1 MNDSLTELLA
11 RCAYGDEGAVET
23 LVGRFQPWALGF
35 AAALLDD
42 RSMAPDI
49 VQESFI
55 TALGKLHSL
64 RDPDAFPGWFRQII
78 RTRVSHENR
87 RRTEC
92 PLDEDREPVSDLP
105 SPWEVVNRRR
115 IAAIVRNAVAS
126 LPPASR
132 VTAELYYFDQ
142 MKHTDIASQLG
153 LPRGTVK
160 RRLHDARR
168 SLRAMLADLVEE
180 PRQANPHPE
189 FPFGH
194 NRNENNK
201 RRL

>member
-1 MNDSLTELLA
+1 VNDSLTELLA
-11 RCAYGDEGAVET
+11 RCATGDESAVET

-35 AAALLDD
+35 AGALLDD
-42 RSMAPDI
+42 KSAAPDI

-78 RTRVSHENR
+78 RTRVSHANR
-87 RRTEC
+87 KRTEC
-92 PLDEDREPVSDLP
+92 PLGESREPVSDRP
-105 SPWEVVNRRR
+105 SPREALDLRRLS
-115 IAAIVRNAVAS
+115 AIVRDAVAS

-132 VTAELYYFDQ
+132 VTTELYYFDQ

-168 SLRAMLADLVEE
+168 SLRTMLAGLVEE
-180 PRQANPHPE
+180 PRQTNPHPE
-189 FPFGH
+189 NPFGRNH
-194 NRNENNK
+194 NEDNR